1 MRILAAREKRKTADN
16 SEALFEV
23 GSKEKQY
30 FFIVSKI
37 RTVWVSRQ
45 RENHRLKDW
54 VTCQLSVVPGDILP
68 Y

>member
-16 SEALFEV
+16 SKALSEV

-30 FFIVSKI
+30 FFTVSKI

-45 RENHRLKDW
+45 RENHRLKDG
-54 VTCQLSVVPGDILP
+54 VTCQLSVVPGDILS